1 MNRHTS
7 RRNLSF
13 GSGAAGRRSGFTL
26 MEMLVVLAILLTAI
40 LLAFYNT
47 GFYVSQRDRLV
58 AETDKL
64 VGTVNATRTKSL
76 TDGGPWN
83 RLVFYT
89 DEQDGQRYWGD
100 QVLPKTPATPDN
112 VDLSTSGSEVFVPMA
127 IPVHKLD
134 PTVQIESVYINN
146 TDSAST
152 YTLKNNFG
160 VAVRFSSE
168 GTADEALI
176 TLVSTG
182 TETLRSQVHII
193 PGTAKPVVEALPE

>member
-1 MNRHTS
+1 MNRHTN

-13 GSGAAGRRSGFTL
+13 GFGAPERRSGFTL

-40 LLAFYNT
+40 LLAFYAT
-47 GFYVSQRDRLV
+47 GFSVSQRDRLV
-58 AETDKL
+58 AETDRL

-83 RLVFYT
+83 RLVFYM
-89 DEQDGQRYWGD
+89 DEQDGQRYWVD
-100 QVLPKTPATPDN
+100 QVVPKNPAAPEDI
-112 VDLSTSGSEVFVPMA
+112 DLSTSNSEVFVPMA

-134 PTVQIESVYINN
+134 TAVQIESVYINN
-146 TDSAST
+146 TDVAST

-160 VAVRFSSE
+160 VAVRFSQE
-168 GTADEALI
+168 GTADEAMI

-182 TETLRSQVHII
+182 TETLRSQVRII